1 MLRGLAGRTLEGVYM
16 NLDVKTVVAKLGK
29 LEAKLKEKIESG
41 ILFNELKRYAD
52 GKAKILKQKVKSS
65 NDVKRVIAVV
75 EQRKKQ
81 FEKLAKEF
89 PREVKA
95 VKSFIQTQRS
105 ELERI
110 GNNLLKQAKA
120 RKMGAAKAQAKK
132 PRKAKKKK

>member
-1 MLRGLAGRTLEGVYM
+1 M